1 MKKRLGI
8 ILLALVLVQLATV
21 NVYGQQWDFPR
32 PPKIRDLTPEE
43 IQELEAKMQAYVTG
57 KTVVSVINTLLMGY
71 IMWFYYVM
79 YKENGSR
86 FSLGLIA
93 LSAALMVYSLASNPL
108 LLQMISRQGYGYAGL
123 FNFIPDLFTTIAAGI
138 MIYLTRT

>member
-8 ILLALVLVQLATV
+8 ILLALVLIQFSVV
-21 NVYGQQWDFPR
+21 NVFGQDWDFPR
-32 PPKIRDLTPEE
+32 PRVQDLSPEE
-43 IQELEAKMQAYVTG
+43 LQELENRIQTYITG
-57 KTVVSVINTLLMGY
+57 KTIVSVINSLLMAY

-79 YKENGSR
+79 YRENGSK

-93 LSAALMVYSLASNPL
+93 LSAALLVYSIASNPWIL
-108 LLQMISRQGYGYAGL
+108 YSFSQKGFRYAGL
-123 FNFIPDLFTTIAAGI
+123 FNFIPDLFTTAAATI

>member
-8 ILLALVLVQLATV
+8 ILLALVLVQFAAV
-21 NVYGQQWDFPR
+21 NVYGQDFRIPKPR
-32 PPKIRDLTPEE
+32 LEDMTPEE
-43 IQELEAKMQAYVTG
+43 IQELENRMEAYFTG
-57 KTVVSVINTLLMGY
+57 KTIISIVNSVLMAY

-79 YKENGSR
+79 YKENGSK

-93 LSAALMVYSLASNPL
+93 LSGALLVYSAASNPML
-108 LLQMISRQGYGYAGL
+108 LTMFVRKGFRYAGL
-123 FNFIPDLFTTIAAGI
+123 FNFIPDLFTTVAAAI

>member
-8 ILLALVLVQLATV
+8 ILLALVLIQFAAV
-21 NVYGQQWDFPR
+21 NVYGQNWDFPR
-32 PPKIRDLTPEE
+32 PRVQDLSPEE
-43 IQELEAKMQAYVTG
+43 LEELENRMETYFMG
-57 KTVVSVINTLLMGY
+57 KTIVSVINSLLNAY

-79 YKENGSR
+79 YRENGSK

-93 LSAALMVYSLASNPL
+93 LSAALFVYSIASNPML
-108 LLQMISRQGYGYAGL
+108 LSLFSPKGFRYAGL
-123 FNFIPDLFTTIAAGI
+123 FNFIPDLFTTVAASI